1 MNRAKSQD
9 NRVYQKSKVIL
20 ITLIL
25 WGEGA
30 KESLFKEKTLKLRA
44 EEKKKDKLRAEGSRS

>member
-1 MNRAKSQD
+1 M
-9 NRVYQKSKVIL
+9 IL

-30 KESLFKEKTLKLRA
+30 KESLFKEETLKLRV